1 MMADSSAYYLLGY
14 SSSQS
19 PTDGEFH
26 EIDVR
31 VNRDGL
37 RVRSRPGYWAMSE
50 RDVERALKGP
60 GNEPPRAVDVAL
72 GALAEPRRGHLV
84 RTWVGTSRGDDGRTK
99 VTFVWEPTRG
109 QSTRG
114 DDPVRVLITAMGES
128 GGAAFR
134 GRVPERDGSSGRGL
148 AGGGGTGESALTMT
162 SFDVDPGPLQ
172 MSLAVEG
179 ETGEVLDRDRED
191 LDIPDFTGLDLVL
204 STPAFVR
211 ARNNL
216 EWKQI
221 VSDWDAVPTASREF
235 RRTERILLRF
245 EAYAPGP
252 TAPEVKAWLLN
263 RLGDRMYPLVVQP
276 AEDGHPSQVD
286 IQPTALAPGEYVV
299 ELTVTTSSDE
309 LVELVAFRL
318 RS

>member
-1 MMADSSAYYLLGY
+1 MRTARILASACSLFILTLALSGC
-14 SSSQS
+14 
-19 PTDGEFH
+19 DN
-26 EIDVR
+26 
-31 VNRDGL
+31 VNPLVD
-37 RVRSRPGYWAMSE
+37 
-50 RDVERALKGP
+50 
-60 GNEPPRAVDVAL
+60 PP
-72 GALAEPRRGHLV
+72 
-84 RTWVGTSRGDDGRTK
+84 
-99 VTFVWEPTRG
+99 
-109 QSTRG
+109 
-114 DDPVRVLITAMGES
+114 
-128 GGAAFR
+128 
-134 GRVPERDGSSGRGL
+134 
-148 AGGGGTGESALTMT
+148 GGGGNMSIAPAGLEALGPGAVYEGWIIVGGAPVSTGVFTVGPGGAPDRT

-216 EWKQI
+216 EWEQI

-286 IQPTALAPGEYVV
+286 IQPTVLAPGEYVV